1 MLPTLTSENIFP
13 SAANIFPREDH
24 LKICVCQSTSAVSPA
39 PEAGRCSNLV
49 IALKCQS
56 FYINSTYLH
65 TAAVFTFYCNL
76 YAQSRSRVFLVSPPL
91 VWSWCWWRRGSG
103 WCWWSHCK
111 TLCLGI
117 AHAAATLQ
125 HCSTAALQIVQH
137 VFVQLVSLNPT

>member
-65 TAAVFTFYCNL
+65 TAAVATFYCNL
-76 YAQSRSRVFLVSPPL
+76 YAHSHSGLPSRGVFLVSTPL

-103 WCWWSHCK
+103 CGVIVKLYVLELHM
-111 TLCLGI
+111 
-117 AHAAATLQ
+117 Q
-125 HCSTAALQIVQH
+125 QPHCSTAALQH
-137 VFVQLVSLNPT
+137 GGLSNMCSFSR